1 LEQGKPLD
9 GGNSSMADVLSD
21 LLMMNAAMKHFIMVG
36 GKL

>member
-1 LEQGKPLD
+1 LGTGNSLI

-21 LLMMNAAMKHFIMVG
+21 LLKMNAAMKHFIMVG